1 MIAKDAL
8 IEDLK
13 SDSSTKLL
21 AGSILGLGTGLIG
34 PNLWINCW
42 RQIPLSRLALG
53 MFILAQ
59 HCNRIV
65 DADHDLQVF

>member
-1 MIAKDAL
+1 MF
-8 IEDLK
+8 
-13 SDSSTKLL
+13 L

-34 PNLWINCW
+34 LIYGLIGG
-42 RQIPLSRLALG
+42 QIPLSRLALG

-65 DADHDLQVF
+65 DADHDLQDF